1 MGFGVKMWFRVM
13 MGLEGHDAVRVQGHD
28 GVWGHDGVGGV
39 MMELGGHYGVGGHD
53 GVWVFVMG
61 FAEKAMASHSSTL
74 A

>member
-1 MGFGVKMWFRVM
+1 MELG
-13 MGLEGHDAVRVQGHD
+13 
-28 GVWGHDGVGGV
+28 GHDGVGGV